1 MQLTDFDND
10 ISRQAEHFAKW
21 QVRITDAGSGIAVA
35 NDYEQF
41 FIAQLRAGQT
51 LPSDWSCRIRLHP

>member
-10 ISRQAEHFAKW
+10 ISRHAEHFAKW
-21 QVRITDAGSGIAVA
+21 QVRITDAGLGIAVA

-41 FIAQLRAGQT
+41 FIAQLRAPGNTRQRGRK
-51 LPSDWSCRIRLHP
+51 L